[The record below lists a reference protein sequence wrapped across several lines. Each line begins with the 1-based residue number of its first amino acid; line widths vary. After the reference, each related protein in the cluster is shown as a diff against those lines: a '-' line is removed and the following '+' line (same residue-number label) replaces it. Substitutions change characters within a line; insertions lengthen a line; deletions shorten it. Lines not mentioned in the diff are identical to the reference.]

1 MISGTRRVKGSSRHG
16 SELDRM
22 VAKTLDESSERLGKS
37 IAAIMARW
45 EAEQE
50 RREKKLAR
58 SAAKPSETPLE

>member
-1 MISGTRRVKGSSRHG
+1 
-16 SELDRM
+16 M
-22 VAKTLDESSERLGKS
+22 VAKTLEESSERLGKS

-58 SAAKPSETPLE
+58 TAGKPSEAPLE

>member
-1 MISGTRRVKGSSRHG
+1 
-16 SELDRM
+16 M